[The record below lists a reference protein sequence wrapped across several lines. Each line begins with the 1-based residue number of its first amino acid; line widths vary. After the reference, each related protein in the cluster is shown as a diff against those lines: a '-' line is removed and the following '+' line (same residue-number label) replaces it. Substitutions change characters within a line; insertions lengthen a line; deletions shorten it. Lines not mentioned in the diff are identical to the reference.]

1 MRLTSFDTASNE
13 IRLSTADL
21 AALVLTENE
30 LCDRFADAS
39 PGDAL
44 VYHVGHLPADRD
56 AVVSKLPATQRAELD
71 RLARRAW
78 RMHEE
83 GLVHLVQRRVAPESV
98 AYLAVIRPRSRRAAQ
113 RRAA

>member
-1 MRLTSFDTASNE
+1 MRLTSSDTPSTA
-13 IRLSTADL
+13 IRLSSEEL

-56 AVVSKLPATQRAELD
+56 VAVSKLPTTQRGELD

-83 GLVHLVQRRVAPESV
+83 GLVHLVQRRVAAESV
-98 AYLAVIRPRSRRAAQ
+98 AYLAVIRPRRAARRRAA
-113 RRAA
+113 

>member
-1 MRLTSFDTASNE
+1 MRLTSSATPSKAT
-13 IRLSTADL
+13 RLSTADL

-39 PGDAL
+39 PGDPL
-44 VYHVGHLPADRD
+44 VYHIGHLPADRD
-56 AVVSKLPATQRAELD
+56 AIVSTELD

-83 GLVHLVQRRVAPESV
+83 GLVHLVQRRVAPDSV
-98 AYLAVIRPRSRRAAQ
+98 AYLAVIRPRPRRVAGRRAA
-113 RRAA
+113 

>member
-1 MRLTSFDTASNE
+1 MHLTSSATASDE
-13 IRLSTADL
+13 IRLSTTDL

-44 VYHVGHLPADRD
+44 VYHIGRLAADRD
-56 AVVSKLPATQRAELD
+56 VMASKLAATQRAELD
-71 RLARRAW
+71 RLARRVW

-83 GLVHLVQRRVAPESV
+83 ALVHLVQRRIAPESV
-98 AYLAVIRPRSRRAAQ
+98 AYLAVIRPRPRRAAQ
-113 RRAA
+113 QVAA

>member
-1 MRLTSFDTASNE
+1 MRLTSSATPSNA

-39 PGDAL
+39 PGDPL
-44 VYHVGHLPADRD
+44 VYHIGHLPADRD
-56 AVVSKLPATQRAELD
+56 AIVSTLPAPQRAELD

-98 AYLAVIRPRSRRAAQ
+98 AYLAVIRPRPRRVARRRAA
-113 RRAA
+113 